1 VKKRY
6 FILILIIL
14 IGFGLR
20 LYRLGDNGIGFF
32 RDEAA
37 LGFNSWS
44 ILKTG
49 ADEYG
54 QKLPIFFRSF
64 EVFFLPAYVYLS
76 VPVFAI
82 FGLTFFATRFLSFAS
97 GTVLIYIG
105 YIIAKEIFK
114 KEEAA
119 LVSAFVLAI
128 SPWAI
133 FYSKGAFE
141 GNLALLF
148 FSIGFYFW
156 LKFFRLKK
164 QKLFFVGI
172 LFFVASMY
180 TYQAPRF
187 VAPAFIAVSILFSK
201 NWLPRW
207 KLWLTGSIFAVVLY
221 LPILSL
227 FFLPSSYHRAVGV
240 SIFSDASS
248 PPGYDPNLG
257 SFQNFFL
264 IPRQLT
270 SLYLAY
276 FSPRNLFWLGDYNPQ
291 REIAGFS
298 VFYIW
303 QLPFL
308 FIGMWK
314 LIKKKSIDIKPLL
327 ALVFIAPIPAAL
339 TKDPFHT
346 YRSLILFLPLSLFIG
361 YGLFVF
367 YQKFGKFAKVFMLSI
382 IVYYLSLFMFN
393 FYKLTAVWHWQD
405 WDYGYGEIIEFVK
418 TQPQNLRVVIDNT
431 RTQSYIHFLFHGLIP
446 LSNYQKMASKLVDNG
461 QYYGSPDVLR
471 PKLVG
476 RFEFRAV
483 DWPVERGDRNT
494 LFIFPSDRLYPSEFS
509 GDPKLELAKIVYTPG
524 GQPAFYIVK
533 SK

>member
-1 VKKRY
+1 MKTKHL
-6 FILILIIL
+6 ILILIIL
-14 IGFGLR
+14 LGFGLR

-37 LGFNSWS
+37 LGYNAWS

-82 FGLTFFATRFLSFAS
+82 FGLTFFAARFLSFAS
-97 GTVLIYIG
+97 GTALIYVG
-105 YIIAKEIFK
+105 YLIANEVFK

-156 LKFFRLKK
+156 LKFFKMQK
-164 QKLFFVGI
+164 QKFFFVSLLFFVI
-172 LFFVASMY
+172 SMY

-187 VAPAFIAVSILFSK
+187 VAPFFIAVSIVFLK
-201 NWLPRW
+201 NWLSKW
-207 KLWLTGSIFAVVLY
+207 KLWLIGFIFAAVLY
-221 LPILSL
+221 LPILTL
-227 FFLPSSYHRAVGV
+227 FFSPSSYHRAVGV
-240 SIFSDASS
+240 SIFSDASAA
-248 PPGYDPNLG
+248 PGYNPSLG
-257 SFQNFFL
+257 GLQNFYL
-264 IPRQLT
+264 IPRQLV
-270 SLYLAY
+270 SLYFSY

-291 REIAGFS
+291 RVVEGFS

-308 FIGMWK
+308 FIGLWK
-314 LIKKKSIDIKPLL
+314 LIKKRSIDIKLL
-327 ALVFIAPIPAAL
+327 FALIFIAPIPAAL

-346 YRSLILFLPLSLFIG
+346 YRSLILFLPLSLLIG

-367 YQKFGKFAKVFMLSI
+367 YRKFGKFAKVLMLSI
-382 IVYYLSLFMFN
+382 IVFYLSLFMFN

-405 WDYGYGEIIEFVK
+405 WDYGYREISNFIK
-418 TQPQNLRVVIDNT
+418 TQPQNLRVVIDNS
-431 RTQSYIHFLFHGLIP
+431 RTQSYIHFLFNGLIP
-446 LSNYQKMASKLVDNG
+446 VSDYQETASKLVENG
-461 QYYGSPDVLR
+461 QYYGSSDVLR
-471 PKLVG
+471 PKVVG
-476 RFEFRAV
+476 RFEFRDV
-483 DWPVERGDRNT
+483 DWPVERGDKNT

-509 GDPKLELAKIVYTPG
+509 GDPKLELAKTIYTQG
-524 GQPAFYIVK
+524 GQPAYYLIK
-533 SK
+533 TK

>member
-1 VKKRY
+1 MKKRY

-187 VAPAFIAVSILFSK
+187 VAPAFIATSILFSK

-207 KLWLTGSIFAVVLY
+207 KLRLTGLIFAVVLY

-227 FFLPSSYHRAVGV
+227 FLLP
-240 SIFSDASS
+240 
-248 PPGYDPNLG
+248 
-257 SFQNFFL
+257 
-264 IPRQLT
+264 
-270 SLYLAY
+270 
-276 FSPRNLFWLGDYNPQ
+276 
-291 REIAGFS
+291 
-298 VFYIW
+298 
-303 QLPFL
+303 
-308 FIGMWK
+308 
-314 LIKKKSIDIKPLL
+314 
-327 ALVFIAPIPAAL
+327 
-339 TKDPFHT
+339 
-346 YRSLILFLPLSLFIG
+346 
-361 YGLFVF
+361 
-367 YQKFGKFAKVFMLSI
+367 
-382 IVYYLSLFMFN
+382 
-393 FYKLTAVWHWQD
+393 
-405 WDYGYGEIIEFVK
+405 
-418 TQPQNLRVVIDNT
+418 
-431 RTQSYIHFLFHGLIP
+431 
-446 LSNYQKMASKLVDNG
+446 
-461 QYYGSPDVLR
+461 
-471 PKLVG
+471 
-476 RFEFRAV
+476 
-483 DWPVERGDRNT
+483 
-494 LFIFPSDRLYPSEFS
+494 
-509 GDPKLELAKIVYTPG
+509 
-524 GQPAFYIVK
+524 
-533 SK
+533 